1 MNWPV
6 ALLHII
12 GSEQVSHAC
21 KFVQEAILETEHWR
35 WPHNSSLRENA
46 SDDIF
51 SSCLETECQHCSK
64 ATSLRGMTLVLK
76 NSDGEFKSAL

>member
-1 MNWPV
+1 MNRPV

-21 KFVQEAILETEHWR
+21 KFVQEAIFETEHWR
-35 WPHNSSLRENA
+35 WPDNSCLRENA
-46 SDDIF
+46 SDYIF
-51 SSCLETECQHCSK
+51 SSCLETECQQSFK
-64 ATSLRGMTLVLK
+64 ADSLRGVTLVLK